1 MSIMFINR
9 HFNYHVIKPY
19 ITMKIEELKRIP
31 IWELLSHLGIEPV
44 SKRGGGAQLMY
55 HSPLRP
61 DRNASFSVSTRKNL
75 WMDFGTSQG
84 GNVIDLAIALKGY
97 CTFSE
102 AVTWLE
108 EQARWFHKDI
118 LYEDFSRYDDAHMS
132 RLSGHSGISNMRV
145 EELTSPRLLEYL
157 ESRGIPAAI
166 GQRYCK
172 EAHYTVRDREYYGVA
187 FLNILGGMEIRSR
200 SFRSRSFKGCHGV
213 KAPSVVSVEKTKRTS
228 CCCVFEGFMDFLSYM
243 VLEEKGVP
251 DIVQSFPYDC
261 IILNSTSI
269 IQRAIPFIGVYHIAY
284 CYLDNDFAGKQAL
297 DTLDLL
303 MPGRIFEMSTRF
315 SPYNDLN
322 DYLMQQPR
330 TWRSD

>member
-1 MSIMFINR
+1 MSIMCINR

-172 EAHYTVRDREYYGVA
+172 EAHYTVRDREYYGVV
-187 FLNILGGMEIRSR
+187 FLNILGGMEI
-200 SFRSRSFKGCHGV
+200 RSRSFKGCHGV

-284 CYLDNDFAGKQAL
+284 CYLDNDFAGKQAF

-303 MPGRIFEMSTRF
+303 MPGRSFEMSTRF

>member
-1 MSIMFINR
+1 MSIMCINR

-172 EAHYTVRDREYYGVA
+172 EAHYTVRDREYYGVV
-187 FLNILGGMEIRSR
+187 FLNILGGMEI
-200 SFRSRSFKGCHGV
+200 RSRSFKGCHGV

-284 CYLDNDFAGKQAL
+284 CYLDNDFAGKQAF

-330 TWRSD
+330 T

>member
-1 MSIMFINR
+1 
-9 HFNYHVIKPY
+9 
-19 ITMKIEELKRIP
+19 MKIEELKKIP

-157 ESRGIPAAI
+157 ESRGIPASI

-187 FLNILGGMEIRSR
+187 FLNILGGMEI
-200 SFRSRSFKGCHGV
+200 RSRSFKGCHGV

-330 TWRSD
+330 T

>member
-1 MSIMFINR
+1 MSITGIKP
-9 HFNYHVIKPY
+9 HFNYHIIKSY
-19 ITMKIEELKRIP
+19 NSMKIEELKKIP

-44 SKRGGGAQLMY
+44 SKRHGGAQLMY

-97 CTFSE
+97 CPFRE
-102 AVTWLE
+102 AVVWLE
-108 EQARWFHKDI
+108 EQASFFRSDI
-118 LYEDFSRYDDAHMS
+118 RYRDVSRNDDSHMS
-132 RLSGHSGISNMRV
+132 RLSGHSDISGMRL
-145 EELTSPRLLEYL
+145 EDLTSPRLLEYL
-157 ESRGIPAAI
+157 ESRGISASI
-166 GQRYCK
+166 GRRYCK

-187 FLNILGGMEIRSR
+187 FMNILGGMEIRSR
-200 SFRSRSFKGCHGV
+200 FFKGCYGV
-213 KAPSVVSVEKTKRTS
+213 KAPTVIRLDKAERQES
-228 CCCVFEGFMDFLSYM
+228 CCVFEGFMDFLSYK
-243 VLEEKGVP
+243 VLEERGAKDLIPDVP
-251 DIVQSFPYDC
+251 CDY
-261 IILNSTSI
+261 IIMNSTSI
-269 IQRAIPFIGVYHIAY
+269 IQRAIPFIGVYTLAY

-315 SPYNDLN
+315 CPYNDLN

-330 TWRSD
+330 T

>member
-1 MSIMFINR
+1 
-9 HFNYHVIKPY
+9 
-19 ITMKIEELKRIP
+19 MKTEELKRIP

-44 SKRGGGAQLMY
+44 SKRGGGAQLLY
-55 HSPLRP
+55 HSPRRP

-157 ESRGIPAAI
+157 ESRGISASI
-166 GQRYCK
+166 GRRYCK

-187 FLNILGGMEIRSR
+187 FMNILGGMEIRSR
-200 SFRSRSFKGCHGV
+200 FFII
-213 KAPSVVSVEKTKRTS
+213 AKTKRDS
-228 CCCVFEGFMDFLSYM
+228 NQNEM
-243 VLEEKGVP
+243 
-251 DIVQSFPYDC
+251 
-261 IILNSTSI
+261 
-269 IQRAIPFIGVYHIAY
+269 
-284 CYLDNDFAGKQAL
+284 
-297 DTLDLL
+297 
-303 MPGRIFEMSTRF
+303 RIF
-315 SPYNDLN
+315 
-322 DYLMQQPR
+322 
-330 TWRSD
+330 

>member
-172 EAHYTVRDREYYGVA
+172 EAHYTVRDREYYGVV
-187 FLNILGGMEIRSR
+187 FLNILGGMEI
-200 SFRSRSFKGCHGV
+200 RSRSFKGCHGV
-213 KAPSVVSVEKTKRTS
+213 KAPSVVSVETTKRTS

-284 CYLDNDFAGKQAL
+284 CYLDNDFAGKQAF

>member
-1 MSIMFINR
+1 MSITGIKP
-9 HFNYHVIKPY
+9 HFNYHVIKSY
-19 ITMKIEELKRIP
+19 NSMKIEELKKIP

-44 SKRGGGAQLMY
+44 SKRHGGAQLMY

-97 CTFSE
+97 CPF
-102 AVTWLE
+102 
-108 EQARWFHKDI
+108 R
-118 LYEDFSRYDDAHMS
+118 DDDSHMS
-132 RLSGHSGISNMRV
+132 RLSGHSDISGMRL
-145 EELTSPRLLEYL
+145 EDLTSPKLLEYL
-157 ESRGIPAAI
+157 ESRGISASI
-166 GQRYCK
+166 GRRYCK

-187 FLNILGGMEIRSR
+187 FMNILGGMEIRSR
-200 SFRSRSFKGCHGV
+200 FFKGCHGV
-213 KAPSVVSVEKTKRTS
+213 KAPTVVSVEKARRTTS
-228 CCCVFEGFMDFLSYM
+228 CCVFEGFMDFLSYK
-243 VLEEKGVP
+243 VLEERDDGE
-251 DIVQSFPYDC
+251 IVQPFPCDC

-269 IQRAIPFIGVYHIAY
+269 IQRAIPFIGVYTIAY
-284 CYLDNDFAGKQAL
+284 CYLDNDFAGTQAL

-330 TWRSD
+330 T

>member
-1 MSIMFINR
+1 
-9 HFNYHVIKPY
+9 
-19 ITMKIEELKRIP
+19 MKTEELKRIP

-44 SKRGGGAQLMY
+44 SKRGGGAQLLY

-97 CTFSE
+97 FTFSE
-102 AVTWLE
+102 GVTWLE

-172 EAHYTVRDREYYGVA
+172 EAHYTVRDREYYGVV
-187 FLNILGGMEIRSR
+187 FLNILGGMEI
-200 SFRSRSFKGCHGV
+200 RSRSFKGCHGV

-284 CYLDNDFAGKQAL
+284 CYLDNDFAGKQAF

>member
-1 MSIMFINR
+1 MSIMCINR

-157 ESRGIPAAI
+157 ESRGIPASI
-166 GQRYCK
+166 GPRYCK
-172 EAHYTVRDREYYGVA
+172 EAHYTVQDREYYGVA
-187 FLNILGGMEIRSR
+187 FLNILGGMEI
-200 SFRSRSFKGCHGV
+200 RSRSFKGCHGV

-330 TWRSD
+330 T

>member
-1 MSIMFINR
+1 MSIMCINR

-19 ITMKIEELKRIP
+19 ITMKIEELKKIP

-97 CTFSE
+97 CPFRE
-102 AVTWLE
+102 AVVWLE
-108 EQARWFHKDI
+108 EQASFFRSDI
-118 LYEDFSRYDDAHMS
+118 RYRDVSRNDDSHMS

-157 ESRGIPAAI
+157 ESRGIPASI
-166 GQRYCK
+166 GPRYCK

-187 FLNILGGMEIRSR
+187 FLNILGGMEI
-200 SFRSRSFKGCHGV
+200 RSRSFKGCHGV

-330 TWRSD
+330 T

>member
-1 MSIMFINR
+1 
-9 HFNYHVIKPY
+9 
-19 ITMKIEELKRIP
+19 MKTEELKRIP

-145 EELTSPRLLEYL
+145 E
-157 ESRGIPAAI
+157 
-166 GQRYCK
+166 
-172 EAHYTVRDREYYGVA
+172 
-187 FLNILGGMEIRSR
+187 
-200 SFRSRSFKGCHGV
+200 
-213 KAPSVVSVEKTKRTS
+213 
-228 CCCVFEGFMDFLSYM
+228 
-243 VLEEKGVP
+243 
-251 DIVQSFPYDC
+251 
-261 IILNSTSI
+261 
-269 IQRAIPFIGVYHIAY
+269 
-284 CYLDNDFAGKQAL
+284 
-297 DTLDLL
+297 
-303 MPGRIFEMSTRF
+303 
-315 SPYNDLN
+315 
-322 DYLMQQPR
+322 
-330 TWRSD
+330 

>member
-1 MSIMFINR
+1 MSITGIKP
-9 HFNYHVIKPY
+9 HFNYHVIKSY
-19 ITMKIEELKRIP
+19 NTMKIEELKKIP

-44 SKRGGGAQLMY
+44 SKRGGGAQLLY

-157 ESRGIPAAI
+157 ESRGISASI
-166 GQRYCK
+166 GRRYCK

-187 FLNILGGMEIRSR
+187 FMNILGGMEIRSR
-200 SFRSRSFKGCHGV
+200 FFKGCHGV
-213 KAPSVVSVEKTKRTS
+213 KAPTVVSVEKARRTTS
-228 CCCVFEGFMDFLSYM
+228 CCVFEGFMDFLSYK
-243 VLEEKGVP
+243 VLEERG
-251 DIVQSFPYDC
+251 DGEIVQPFPCDC

-330 TWRSD
+330 T

>member
-1 MSIMFINR
+1 MSIMCINR

-172 EAHYTVRDREYYGVA
+172 EAHYTVRDREYYGVV
-187 FLNILGGMEIRSR
+187 FLNILGGMEI
-200 SFRSRSFKGCHGV
+200 RSRSFKGCHGV

-330 TWRSD
+330 T

>member
-1 MSIMFINR
+1 
-9 HFNYHVIKPY
+9 
-19 ITMKIEELKRIP
+19 MKIEELKRIP

-157 ESRGIPAAI
+157 ESRGIPASI
-166 GQRYCK
+166 GPRYCK

-187 FLNILGGMEIRSR
+187 FLNILGGMEI
-200 SFRSRSFKGCHGV
+200 RSRSFKGCHGV

-269 IQRAIPFIGVYHIAY
+269 IQRAIPFIRVYHIAY

-330 TWRSD
+330 T

>member
-1 MSIMFINR
+1 
-9 HFNYHVIKPY
+9 
-19 ITMKIEELKRIP
+19 MKTEELKRIP

-44 SKRGGGAQLMY
+44 SKRGGGAQLLY

-157 ESRGIPAAI
+157 ESRGISASI
-166 GQRYCK
+166 GRRYCK

-187 FLNILGGMEIRSR
+187 FMNILGGMEIRSR
-200 SFRSRSFKGCHGV
+200 FFKGCHGV
-213 KAPSVVSVEKTKRTS
+213 KAPTVVSVEKARRTTS
-228 CCCVFEGFMDFLSYM
+228 CCVFEGFMDFLSYK
-243 VLEEKGVP
+243 VLEERG
-251 DIVQSFPYDC
+251 DGEIVQPFPCDC

-330 TWRSD
+330 T

>member
-1 MSIMFINR
+1 MSIMCINR

-19 ITMKIEELKRIP
+19 ITMKIEELKKIP

-44 SKRGGGAQLMY
+44 SKRHGGAQLMY

-84 GNVIDLAIALKGY
+84 GNVIDLAISLKGY
-97 CTFSE
+97 CPFRE
-102 AVTWLE
+102 AVVWLE
-108 EQARWFHKDI
+108 EQASFFLSDI
-118 LYEDFSRYDDAHMS
+118 RYRDVSRNDDSHMS
-132 RLSGHSGISNMRV
+132 RLSGHSDISGMRL
-145 EELTSPRLLEYL
+145 EDLTSPRLLEYL
-157 ESRGIPAAI
+157 ESRGISASI
-166 GQRYCK
+166 GRRYCK

-187 FLNILGGMEIRSR
+187 FMNILGGMEIRSR
-200 SFRSRSFKGCHGV
+200 FFKGCYGV
-213 KAPSVVSVEKTKRTS
+213 KAPTVIRLDKAERQES
-228 CCCVFEGFMDFLSYM
+228 CCVFEGFMDFLSYK
-243 VLEEKGVP
+243 VLEERGAKDLIPDVP
-251 DIVQSFPYDC
+251 CDY
-261 IILNSTSI
+261 IIMNSTSI
-269 IQRAIPFIGVYHIAY
+269 IQRAIPFIGVYTLAY

-330 TWRSD
+330 T

>member
-1 MSIMFINR
+1 
-9 HFNYHVIKPY
+9 
-19 ITMKIEELKRIP
+19 MKIEELKRIP

-172 EAHYTVRDREYYGVA
+172 EAHYTVRDREYYGVV
-187 FLNILGGMEIRSR
+187 FLNILGGMEI
-200 SFRSRSFKGCHGV
+200 RSRSFKGCHGV

-284 CYLDNDFAGKQAL
+284 CYLDNDFAGKQAF

>member
-1 MSIMFINR
+1 
-9 HFNYHVIKPY
+9 
-19 ITMKIEELKRIP
+19 MKIEELKRIP

-187 FLNILGGMEIRSR
+187 FLNILGGMEIRN
-200 SFRSRSFKGCHGV
+200 RSFKGCHGV

-284 CYLDNDFAGKQAL
+284 CYLDNDFAGKQAF

>member
-1 MSIMFINR
+1 MSIMCINR

-157 ESRGIPAAI
+157 ESRGIPASI
-166 GQRYCK
+166 GPRYCK

-187 FLNILGGMEIRSR
+187 FLNILGGMEI
-200 SFRSRSFKGCHGV
+200 RSRSFKGCHGV

-269 IQRAIPFIGVYHIAY
+269 IQRAIPFIRVYHIAY

-330 TWRSD
+330 T

>member
-1 MSIMFINR
+1 
-9 HFNYHVIKPY
+9 
-19 ITMKIEELKRIP
+19 MKTEELKRIP

-44 SKRGGGAQLMY
+44 SKRGGGAQLLY

-172 EAHYTVRDREYYGVA
+172 EAHYTVRDREYYGVV
-187 FLNILGGMEIRSR
+187 FLNILGGMEI
-200 SFRSRSFKGCHGV
+200 RSRSFKGCHGV

-284 CYLDNDFAGKQAL
+284 CYLDNDFAGKQAF

>member
-1 MSIMFINR
+1 
-9 HFNYHVIKPY
+9 
-19 ITMKIEELKRIP
+19 MKTEELKRIP

-44 SKRGGGAQLMY
+44 SKRGGGAQLLY

-157 ESRGIPAAI
+157 ESRGISASI
-166 GQRYCK
+166 GRRYCK

-187 FLNILGGMEIRSR
+187 FMNILGGMEI
-200 SFRSRSFKGCHGV
+200 RSRSFKGCHGV
-213 KAPSVVSVEKTKRTS
+213 KAPSVVSVEKARRTTS
-228 CCCVFEGFMDFLSYM
+228 CCVFEGFMDFLSYK
-243 VLEEKGVP
+243 VLEERG
-251 DIVQSFPYDC
+251 DGEIVQPFPCDC

-330 TWRSD
+330 T

>member
-1 MSIMFINR
+1 MSIMCINR

-19 ITMKIEELKRIP
+19 ITMKIEELKKIP

-157 ESRGIPAAI
+157 ESRGIPASI

-187 FLNILGGMEIRSR
+187 FLKILGGMEI
-200 SFRSRSFKGCHGV
+200 RSRSFKGCHGV

-330 TWRSD
+330 T

>member
-1 MSIMFINR
+1 MSIMCINR

-172 EAHYTVRDREYYGVA
+172 EAHYTVRDREYYGVV
-187 FLNILGGMEIRSR
+187 FLNILGGMEI
-200 SFRSRSFKGCHGV
+200 RSRSFKGCHGV
-213 KAPSVVSVEKTKRTS
+213 KAPSVVSMEKTKRTS

-330 TWRSD
+330 T

>member
-1 MSIMFINR
+1 MSIMCINR

-200 SFRSRSFKGCHGV
+200 SFKGCHGV

-284 CYLDNDFAGKQAL
+284 CYLDNDFAGKQAF

>member
-1 MSIMFINR
+1 MSIMCINR

-172 EAHYTVRDREYYGVA
+172 EAHYTVRDREYYGVV
-187 FLNILGGMEIRSR
+187 FLNILGGMEI
-200 SFRSRSFKGCHGV
+200 RSRSFKGCHGV

-243 VLEEKGVP
+243 V
-251 DIVQSFPYDC
+251 PYDC

-284 CYLDNDFAGKQAL
+284 CYLDNDFAGKQAF

>member
-1 MSIMFINR
+1 
-9 HFNYHVIKPY
+9 
-19 ITMKIEELKRIP
+19 MKTEELKRIP

-44 SKRGGGAQLMY
+44 SKRGGGAQLLY

-97 CTFSE
+97 CPFRE
-102 AVTWLE
+102 AVVWLE
-108 EQARWFHKDI
+108 EQASFFRSDI
-118 LYEDFSRYDDAHMS
+118 RDHDISRYDDIHMS
-132 RLSGHSGISNMRV
+132 RLSGHSDVSNMRV
-145 EELTSPRLLEYL
+145 EDLTSPRLLEYL
-157 ESRGIPAAI
+157 ESRGIPS
-166 GQRYCK
+166 GTGRRYCK

-200 SFRSRSFKGCHGV
+200 FFKGCHGV
-213 KAPSVVSVEKTKRTS
+213 KAPTVVSVEKTKRTS

-243 VLEEKGVP
+243 VLEEKGAT

-269 IQRAIPFIGVYHIAY
+269 IQRAIPFIGVYSIAY

-303 MPGRIFEMSTRF
+303 MPGRILEMSSKF
-315 SPYNDLN
+315 APYNDLN
-322 DYLMQQPR
+322 DYLVQQHPWETGKDLTCIVYRR
-330 TWRSD
+330 TNQERKDRQGL

>member
-1 MSIMFINR
+1 MSIMCINR

-200 SFRSRSFKGCHGV
+200 SFKGCHGV

-330 TWRSD
+330 T

>member
-1 MSIMFINR
+1 MSITGIKC

-157 ESRGIPAAI
+157 ESRGIPASI

-172 EAHYTVRDREYYGVA
+172 EARYSVRDREYYGVA
-187 FLNILGGMEIRSR
+187 FLNILGGMEI
-200 SFRSRSFKGCHGV
+200 RSRSFKGCHGV

-243 VLEEKGVP
+243 VLKENGVP

-269 IQRAIPFIGVYHIAY
+269 IQRAIPFIGVYTIAY
-284 CYLDNDFAGKQAL
+284 CYLDNDFAGTQAL

-303 MPGRIFEMSTRF
+303 MPGRIFEMSSRF
-315 SPYNDLN
+315 SSYNDLN
-322 DYLMQQPR
+322 DYLMQQPQ
-330 TWRSD
+330 T

>member
-1 MSIMFINR
+1 
-9 HFNYHVIKPY
+9 
-19 ITMKIEELKRIP
+19 MKTEELKRIP

-44 SKRGGGAQLMY
+44 SKRGGGAQLLY

-102 AVTWLE
+102 AMTWLE

-157 ESRGIPAAI
+157 ESRGISASI
-166 GQRYCK
+166 GRRYCK

-187 FLNILGGMEIRSR
+187 FMNILGGMEIRSR
-200 SFRSRSFKGCHGV
+200 FFKGCHGV
-213 KAPSVVSVEKTKRTS
+213 KAPTVVSVEKARRTTS
-228 CCCVFEGFMDFLSYM
+228 CCVFEGFMDFLSYK
-243 VLEEKGVP
+243 VLEERG
-251 DIVQSFPYDC
+251 DGEIVQPFPCDC

-330 TWRSD
+330 T

>member
-1 MSIMFINR
+1 MSIMCINR

-19 ITMKIEELKRIP
+19 ITMKIEELKKIP

-44 SKRGGGAQLMY
+44 SKRHGGAQLMY

-97 CTFSE
+97 CPFRE
-102 AVTWLE
+102 AVVWLE
-108 EQARWFHKDI
+108 EQASFFRSDI
-118 LYEDFSRYDDAHMS
+118 RYRDVSRNDDSHMS
-132 RLSGHSGISNMRV
+132 RLSGHSDISGMRL
-145 EELTSPRLLEYL
+145 EDLTSPRLLEYL
-157 ESRGIPAAI
+157 ESRGISASI
-166 GQRYCK
+166 GRRYCK

-187 FLNILGGMEIRSR
+187 FMNILGGMEIRSR
-200 SFRSRSFKGCHGV
+200 FFKGCYGV
-213 KAPSVVSVEKTKRTS
+213 KAPTVIRLDKAERQES
-228 CCCVFEGFMDFLSYM
+228 CCVFEGFMDFLSYK
-243 VLEEKGVP
+243 VLEERGAKDLIPDVP
-251 DIVQSFPYDC
+251 CDY
-261 IILNSTSI
+261 IIMNSTSI
-269 IQRAIPFIGVYHIAY
+269 IQRAIPFIGVYTLAY

-330 TWRSD
+330 T

>member
-1 MSIMFINR
+1 MSITGIKP
-9 HFNYHVIKPY
+9 HFNYHVIKSY
-19 ITMKIEELKRIP
+19 NSMKIEELKKIP

-157 ESRGIPAAI
+157 ESRGIPASI

-187 FLNILGGMEIRSR
+187 FLNILGGMEI
-200 SFRSRSFKGCHGV
+200 RSRSFKGCHGV

-228 CCCVFEGFMDFLSYM
+228 CCCVFEGFMDFLSYK
-243 VLEEKGVP
+243 VLEERG
-251 DIVQSFPYDC
+251 DREIVQPFPFDC

-269 IQRAIPFIGVYHIAY
+269 IQRAIPFIGVYTIAY
-284 CYLDNDFAGKQAL
+284 CYLDNDFAGTQAL

-303 MPGRIFEMSTRF
+303 MPGRIFEMSSRF
-315 SPYNDLN
+315 SSYNDLN
-322 DYLMQQPR
+322 DYLMQQPQ
-330 TWRSD
+330 T

>member
-1 MSIMFINR
+1 MSIMCINR

-157 ESRGIPAAI
+157 ESRGIPASI

-187 FLNILGGMEIRSR
+187 FLNILGGMEI
-200 SFRSRSFKGCHGV
+200 RSRSFKGCHGV

-284 CYLDNDFAGKQAL
+284 CYLDNDFAGKQAF

-330 TWRSD
+330 T

>member
-1 MSIMFINR
+1 
-9 HFNYHVIKPY
+9 
-19 ITMKIEELKRIP
+19 MKTEELKKIP

-44 SKRGGGAQLMY
+44 SKRGGGAQLLY

-157 ESRGIPAAI
+157 ESRGISASI
-166 GQRYCK
+166 GRRYCK

-187 FLNILGGMEIRSR
+187 FMNILGGMEI
-200 SFRSRSFKGCHGV
+200 RSRSFKGCHGV
-213 KAPSVVSVEKTKRTS
+213 KAPSVVSVEKARRTTS
-228 CCCVFEGFMDFLSYM
+228 CCVFEGFMDFLSYK
-243 VLEEKGVP
+243 VLEERG
-251 DIVQSFPYDC
+251 DGEIVQPFPCDC

-330 TWRSD
+330 T